1 MNASPVTRRV
11 LKGLLGTLAA
21 VLLLLGVFVA
31 ALGLLDANHLRA
43 PLIRSLAS
51 HTGREFRIDGP
62 LQAHFL
68 SLHPSFIAEHVTI
81 GNPPWSPAGDMA
93 EIDKLTVELE
103 LPSFSHALVIRKL
116 ELQGAS
122 LHLQRDA
129 AGHANWHWQAP
140 GILPGK
146 GLPVIHGLSA
156 PAVHLQVDDERRH
169 IVFDGVLTAGAH
181 EAPGSREA
189 AESHDAAKS
198 HVSAETPA
206 VAEPHGAAATKDAVK
221 APGAATVADTDM
233 ASSLRISGKGHLNG
247 HEVTLTLD
255 GDPLA
260 TASRDKP
267 YHFTLDERSSGSH
280 LTGHVSLSQ
289 PFDFR
294 FLDGTLEANGED
306 LKDLYFLVGVRLPD
320 TGAFRVSGKIARRN
334 TVTELTDLVATT
346 GESDMHVSL
355 KSKLDDSGRSHI
367 DLDLNSQRLRL
378 ADLGARAAGRAPET
392 PPDEKT
398 ALLPDT
404 PLKLEGVRKSD
415 YAVSFHAQHLDT
427 GKLSF
432 HTVVGKMTID
442 HGVVTVP
449 RLAGMLIPLTA
460 ASVPAPGG
468 AAPGKSTAPASTS
481 SSPAS
486 NAPLAAASP
495 GPSGATSAGLSGP
508 ASGVTPKDH
517 PEGKITARIKFDA
530 KTDTPTASIDLRVAN
545 IRLGQFSRKD
555 PSQPPLDG
563 LMQGRLDLTGRGRSL
578 HDIASKADGTVT
590 VLLPQGA
597 IRASLAELTGLD
609 FRGLGLMLTKNKE
622 DTPIRCGVA
631 SFKAHDGTLTAQT
644 LLIDTDPVL
653 ITGSGTIQLDTE
665 ALDLELQGH
674 PKELRVLRLSA
685 PFSVQGTLT
694 HPSIG
699 IEKGHRKLKLIDP
712 GHAKDA
718 DCGTLLA
725 QAKSGE
731 AHAEDD
737 SAPEERASAK

>member
-1 MNASPVTRRV
+1 MNPSPLTRRL

-21 VLLLLGVFVA
+21 VLVLLGLFVV
-31 ALGLLDANHLRA
+31 ALALLDANHLRA
-43 PLIRSLAS
+43 PLIRSLTAR
-51 HTGREFRIDGP
+51 TGREFRIDGP
-62 LQAHFL
+62 LQAHLL
-68 SLHPSFIAEHVTI
+68 SLHPSFVAGHVTI
-81 GNPPWSPAGDMA
+81 GNPPWSPSGNMA
-93 EIDKLTVELE
+93 EVDKLTVELE

-169 IVFDGVLTAGAH
+169 IVFDGVLTAGTA
-181 EAPGSREA
+181 ADTEA
-189 AESHDAAKS
+189 AS
-198 HVSAETPA
+198 P
-206 VAEPHGAAATKDAVK
+206 
-221 APGAATVADTDM
+221 
-233 ASSLRISGKGHLNG
+233 LRISGKGRLNG

-260 TASRDKP
+260 TTSRDKP
-267 YHFTLDERSSGSH
+267 YHFTLNERSSGSH
-280 LTGHVSLSQ
+280 LTGHVSFSQ

-320 TGAFRVSGKIARRN
+320 TGAFHASGKIARRN
-334 TVTELTDLVATT
+334 TITELTDLVVTT

-378 ADLGARAAGRAPET
+378 VDLGARAAGRAPET

-398 ALLPDT
+398 PLLPDT

-432 HTVVGKMTID
+432 RTVVGKMTID

-449 RLAGMLIPLTA
+449 RLAGVLVPVIA
-460 ASVPAPGG
+460 ASAPGSAG
-468 AAPGKSTAPASTS
+468 AAPGKSTATAPAPTS

-486 NAPLAAASP
+486 AAPLAAASP
-495 GPSGATSAGLSGP
+495 GPPGATSADSSGP
-508 ASGVTPKDH
+508 PSGSASGVPPKDP

-530 KTDTPTASIDLRVAN
+530 KSDIPTASLDLRVAN
-545 IRLGQFSRKD
+545 IRLGQFARKD

-563 LMQGRLDLTGRGRSL
+563 LIQGRLDLTGRGRSL

-653 ITGSGTIQLDTE
+653 ITGGGTIQLDSET
-665 ALDLELQGH
+665 LDLELQGH

-685 PFSVQGTLT
+685 PFSVQGTLK
-694 HPSIG
+694 HPTIS

>member
-1 MNASPVTRRV
+1 MNASPVTRSV

-21 VLLLLGVFVA
+21 VLVLLGVFVA
-31 ALGLLDANHLRA
+31 ALALLDANHLRA

-68 SLHPSFIAEHVTI
+68 SLHPSFIAERVTI
-81 GNPPWSPAGDMA
+81 GNPPWSPAGNMA

-156 PAVHLQVDDERRH
+156 PAVHLKVDDERRH

-181 EAPGSREA
+181 DGPHEAPESHGAAESGSHAAPGSREA
-189 AESHDAAKS
+189 AESHDAAES

-221 APGAATVADTDM
+221 APGAAAVADT
-233 ASSLRISGKGHLNG
+233 ASPLRISGKGRLNG

-260 TASRDKP
+260 TTSRDKP
-267 YHFTLDERSSGSH
+267 YHFALDERSSGSH
-280 LTGHVSLSQ
+280 LTGHVSLAR

-320 TGAFRVSGKIARRN
+320 SGAFHVSGKIARRN
-334 TVTELTDLVATT
+334 TVTELTDLVTTT

-367 DLDLNSQRLRL
+367 DLALNSQRLRL

-460 ASVPAPGG
+460 AS
-468 AAPGKSTAPASTS
+468 
-481 SSPAS
+481 
-486 NAPLAAASP
+486 
-495 GPSGATSAGLSGP
+495 GPE
-508 ASGVTPKDH
+508 DQ

-530 KTDTPTASIDLRVAN
+530 KSAIPTASLDLRVAN
-545 IRLGQFSRKD
+545 IGLGQFSRKD

-563 LMQGRLDLTGRGRSL
+563 LIQGRLDLTGRGRSL

-631 SFKAHDGTLTAQT
+631 TFKAHDGTLTAQT

-653 ITGSGTIQLDTE
+653 ITGGGTIQLDSET
-665 ALDLELQGH
+665 LDLELQGH

-694 HPSIG
+694 HPSIS

-737 SAPEERASAK
+737 SAPEERASPK

>member
-1 MNASPVTRRV
+1 MNASPTARRA
-11 LKGLLGTLAA
+11 LKALLGTLAA
-21 VLLLLGVFVA
+21 VLVLLGVFVA
-31 ALGLLDANHLRA
+31 ALALLDANHLRA

-62 LQAHFL
+62 LQAHLL

-81 GNPPWSPAGDMA
+81 GNPPWSPAGNTA
-93 EIDKLTVELE
+93 EIDKLTVEFE
-103 LPSFSHALVIRKL
+103 FPSFSHDLVISKL
-116 ELQGAS
+116 EMQGAS

-129 AGHANWHWQAP
+129 AGHANWLWKAP
-140 GILPGK
+140 GILPRK
-146 GLPVIHGLSA
+146 GLPIIHSLSA

-169 IVFDGVLTAGAH
+169 LVFDGVLTAGAH
-181 EAPGSREA
+181 DGP
-189 AESHDAAKS
+189 ES
-198 HVSAETPA
+198 P
-206 VAEPHGAAATKDAVK
+206 
-221 APGAATVADTDM
+221 
-233 ASSLRISGKGHLNG
+233 LRISGKGHLNG

-260 TASRDKP
+260 TTSRDKP

-280 LTGHVSLSQ
+280 LTGHCSLAQ

-294 FLDGTLEANGED
+294 FLDGSLEANGED
-306 LKDLYFLVGVRLPD
+306 LKDLYFLVGVLLPD
-320 TGAFRVSGKIARRN
+320 TGAFRVSGKLARRD
-334 TVTELTDLVATT
+334 TIMEFTDLVATS
-346 GESDMHVSL
+346 GESDIHVSL
-355 KSKLDDSGRSHI
+355 KSKMDDSGRSHI

-378 ADLGARAAGRAPET
+378 ADLGARAAGRAPES
-392 PPDEKT
+392 PPAEKT

-404 PLKLEGVRKSD
+404 PLKLEDVRKTD

-432 HTVVGKMTID
+432 RAVVGKMTID

-449 RLAGMLIPLTA
+449 HLTGMLIPLTA
-460 ASVPAPGG
+460 ASVPASAG
-468 AAPGKSTAPASTS
+468 AAPSESTAS
-481 SSPAS
+481 
-486 NAPLAAASP
+486 APR
-495 GPSGATSAGLSGP
+495 SA
-508 ASGVTPKDH
+508 VTPPGESKDE

-530 KTDTPTASIDLRVAN
+530 KTDIPTASLDLRVDN
-545 IRLGQFSRKD
+545 IRVAQFMRKD

-563 LMQGRLDLTGRGRSL
+563 LLQGRLDLTGRGRSI

-597 IRASLAELTGLD
+597 IRTSLAELTGLD

-653 ITGSGTIQLDTE
+653 ITGGGTIQLDSE

-674 PKELRVLRLSA
+674 PKHLRVLRLSA
-685 PFSVQGTLT
+685 PFSVQGTLA
-694 HPSIG
+694 HPSIS
-699 IEKGHRKLKLIDP
+699 IEKGNRKLKLIDP
-712 GHAKDA
+712 GHAKDV

-725 QAKSGE
+725 QAKTDE
-731 AHAEDD
+731 TLAESD
-737 SAPEERASAK
+737 SAPGERATAK